1 MPDAMPDEGAD
12 QRRRAIEGLAP
23 GPERRRALREAG
35 LTFVLADFSEEE
47 QHERWGSRSTRRRPA
62 RKQDDP

>member
-1 MPDAMPDEGAD
+1 MPDTMPDEGAD
-12 QRRRAIEGLAP
+12 QRGRIVDGLPP
-23 GPERRRALREAG
+23 GPERRRALRRAG
-35 LTFVLADFSEEE
+35 LSFALADFSEQE